1 MYVPTVACW
10 SGRSLTPRPSWH
22 EVDKR
27 EDRDP
32 HDVDE
37 VPVEPGDLDLDSV
50 RDREPTAQIE
60 NPQGQEP
67 EHANRDVGAV
77 DPREHEEG
85 GAEQVLPEGQP
96 LMREVRE
103 LVGLE
108 AEKDEAE
115 GRRPEQP
122 PE

>member
-1 MYVPTVACW
+1 A
-10 SGRSLTPRPSWH
+10 GALTALA
-22 EVDKR
+22 
-27 EDRDP
+27 
-32 HDVDE
+32 
-37 VPVEPGDLDLDSV
+37 PG
-50 RDREPTAQIE
+50 EPTAQSE

-103 LVGLE
+103 LVRLE

-115 GRRPEQP
+115 GRRPEEP
-122 PE
+122 PARLSAIAALDGGERQHHEQARHPKNGGGGR